1 MYWYFWAIVVG
12 LEAVAG
18 AKILATWWPG
28 VAPWQFTLAL
38 MGLFTIVNLLSVR
51 SYGEAE
57 FWFASIKVAA
67 IVAFLCAGALFAL
80 GAWPG
85 AGERVL
91 QLTAHGGFMP
101 NGIVPVLTGAVAA
114 TGFYFGAEI
123 VTIAAAESAEPE
135 KAVAETTQSD
145 RKSTRL
151 NSSHSQISYAVFCL
165 R

>member
-1 MYWYFWAIVVG
+1 MVDVFFFQAEDGIRDYKVTGVQTCALPILVG

-28 VAPWQFTLAL
+28 IAPWQFTLAL
-38 MGLFTIVNLLSVR
+38 MALFTIVNLLSVR

-67 IVAFLCAGALFAL
+67 IVAFLCTGALFAL

-91 QLTAHGGFMP
+91 QLTAHGGVMP
-101 NGIVPVLTGAVAA
+101 HGIRPVLTRAGAA
-114 TGFYFGAEI
+114 TGVYFRGAI
-123 VTIAAAESAEPE
+123 VTLPAAPAAGPQE
-135 KAVAETTQSD
+135 AVAGTTP
-145 RKSTRL
+145 
-151 NSSHSQISYAVFCL
+151 AG
-165 R
+165 